1 MATIEAFVVTTSKV
15 HSHIGHSGFSIGAQ
29 MYTECLCQLFA
40 FFCMSRNPFEK
51 KAGKITKV
59 FVLRAGLHA
68 VCFSRHFYRWRL
80 KIIDD
85 SFPSENNIQHTIQ
98 YTLKLFND
106 LTINYAERFVYAFWC
121 WLDWNVFSTSFTIS
135 FIWGS
140 ETQGITCL
148 WKREIIWELWNTIV
162 GRLFLSIII
171 LYYIINILNRGLHIN
186 EKLCLQVISNKVY
199 LK

>member
-15 HSHIGHSGFSIGAQ
+15 HIHIGHSGFSIGAQ

-40 FFCMSRNPFEK
+40 FFCVSWNPFEK

-68 VCFSRHFYRWRL
+68 VCFSRHFYRRRL

-98 YTLKLFND
+98 YTLRLFND

-121 WLDWNVFSTSFTIS
+121 WLDWNVFSTSFIIS
-135 FIWGS
+135 FIRRS
-140 ETQGITCL
+140 ETPRNNVSLKETNYLGTFKYNY
-148 WKREIIWELWNTIV
+148 WKAIFVNNNL
-162 GRLFLSIII
+162 I
-171 LYYIINILNRGLHIN
+171 LYYKYSPSRVTYKWKTLPF
-186 EKLCLQVISNKVY
+186 K
-199 LK
+199 